1 MFSYSALKKIF
12 FRIDPE
18 LSHDLVKSLLNIE
31 QRVPPVS
38 EWLRNKYTVT
48 SEALSQEMFGRMFPN
63 PVGLAA
69 GFDKNG
75 TIIRGMA
82 SLGFGF
88 IEIGTVTPLLQ
99 KGNPKPRIFR
109 FPEQES
115 IQNAMGF
122 PNDGMQEVFKRI
134 KKEYPASIP
143 LGVNIGKNKAT
154 PQEDALKDYEQLIDV
169 FRDVSD
175 YMVINISSPNT
186 PGLRDLQNESFIA
199 GLFDSARKITS
210 RPVFLK
216 ISPDMDT
223 FTAIHLCA
231 KAVEHGASGIIATNT
246 SVDYS
251 LLLNAKDFGG
261 ISGKVL
267 REKSFSTFEAI
278 AKELYGKTLLIS
290 VGGIDS
296 GSEAYRRIRAGA
308 SLVQLYTSLVF
319 HGPSLVRK
327 INEELLE
334 LMKRDGIKNIRD
346 AVGADRR

>member
-18 LSHDLVKSLLNIE
+18 LSHDLVRGFLNLE
-31 QRVPPVS
+31 QRVPHVS
-38 EWLRNKYTVT
+38 DWLRNRYAVA
-48 SEALSQEMFGRMFPN
+48 SEALSQEIFGRTFPN

-75 TIIRGMA
+75 TIVKGMA

-88 IEIGTVTPLLQ
+88 IEIGTVTPLPQ
-99 KGNPKPRIFR
+99 EGNPKPRVFR

-122 PNDGMQEVFKRI
+122 PNDGMKEVFKRI
-134 KKEYPASIP
+134 KRDYPASVP

-154 PQEDALKDYEQLIDV
+154 PQEDALKDYEKLIET

-175 YMVINISSPNT
+175 YLVINISSPNT
-186 PGLRDLQNESFIA
+186 PGLRDLQNERFIA
-199 GLFDSARKITS
+199 ELFDAAKKITS
-210 RPVFLK
+210 RPILLK
-216 ISPDMDT
+216 ISPDMDI
-223 FTAIHLCA
+223 FTAIHLCST
-231 KAVEHGASGIIATNT
+231 AVEHGASGIIATNT

-251 LLLNAKDFGG
+251 LLQNAKDFGG
-261 ISGKVL
+261 ISGRAMRK
-267 REKSFSTFEAI
+267 KSFEILDAI
-278 AKELYGKTLLIS
+278 AKELYGKTVLIS
-290 VGGIDS
+290 VGGVDS
-296 GSEAYRRIRAGA
+296 GNEAYRRIKAGA

-334 LMKRDGIKNIRD
+334 LMKRDGIRHIRD
-346 AVGADRR
+346 AVGAGRR